1 MSERPT
7 FECRIC
13 LGKLPSIHDLI
24 GHMLLWCLPGRED
37 GPGHQDS
44 RRRHCWCGKRFD
56 YRERDREAVAMS
68 LKEHICGRKLPGVL
82 TAPITMQEIIQWPC
96 LNAHLMGVDKE

>member
-1 MSERPT
+1 
-7 FECRIC
+7 
-13 LGKLPSIHDLI
+13 
-24 GHMLLWCLPGRED
+24 
-37 GPGHQDS
+37 
-44 RRRHCWCGKRFD
+44 
-56 YRERDREAVAMS
+56 MS